1 VRFPDKETGG
11 LLVTSLAPD
20 GPAAKAGVLI
30 GDVVLSLDGTAVAA
44 PEDLLDLLT
53 GSRIGHAATLQLL
66 RGGSP
71 AEATVTIGARP
82 ART

>member
-1 VRFPDKETGG
+1 
-11 LLVTSLAPD
+11 
-20 GPAAKAGVLI
+20 
-30 GDVVLSLDGTAVAA
+30 VLSLDGTAVAA